1 MIESSRMYRK
11 IEKLFDKYISD
22 TQTNQKKK
30 PSEKTV
36 KEFYQIR
43 KDFINSLIDFC
54 LIEKYKNKEV

>member
-1 MIESSRMYRK
+1 MREK
-11 IEKLFDKYISD
+11 ITKRFDKYIAD
-22 TQTNQKKK
+22 TQANQKKK
-30 PSEKTV
+30 PTEETV

>member
-1 MIESSRMYRK
+1 MREK
-11 IEKLFDKYISD
+11 ITKRFDKYLSD
-22 TQTNQKKK
+22 TQANQKKK
-30 PSEKTV
+30 PTEETV

>member
-1 MIESSRMYRK
+1 MRQK
-11 IEKLFDKYISD
+11 ITKRFDKYISD
-22 TQTNQKKK
+22 TQANQKKK
-30 PSEKTV
+30 PTEKTV